1 MAKRLIK
8 KKKKRG
14 GLFRA
19 VYRLILAC
27 SILIVLGFCLAKTL
41 LRPPVQAPPVSV
53 QVPES
58 TETVE
63 EPVESAEPTPTPLVR
78 KEGFYTF
85 LLVATDVGGGNT
97 DTLMVASYD
106 TVGQKVGVV
115 SIPRDTL
122 VRNDFPKINGI
133 YAREG
138 IEGLKE
144 EVSQLTG
151 VPIDYYVMVDIQG
164 FIRLVDEVGG
174 VDFYVPCDMDYDDT
188 TPGQEL
194 RIHYTEGMH
203 HLDGQGA
210 MEVVRFRHNN
220 DGSGYTDVGRAETQR
235 SLLAA
240 GGEKVLSF
248 SNVPKFNTFV
258 EIFQE
263 NVETDLSAEDIA
275 WFISKAVGL
284 DMDSGIQG
292 ETLPGDGTVSYRGYD
307 WCYELEPE
315 ACLEIFNALL
325 DPYTTPL
332 TMDMV
337 DIMQAS

>member
-1 MAKRLIK
+1 MAKRLIQK
-8 KKKKRG
+8 KRRG
-14 GLFRA
+14 GLLRLL
-19 VYRLILAC
+19 YRMIVVI
-27 SILIVLGFCLAKTL
+27 SILIVLGFCLAKAL
-41 LRPPVQAPPVSV
+41 LRPPVQAPPSSV
-53 QVPES
+53 QVPE
-58 TETVE
+58 E
-63 EPVESAEPTPTPLVR
+63 EASSSEMAELTTPTPEPLVR

-106 TVGQKVGVV
+106 TVNQKVGLV

-138 IEGLKE
+138 IDGLKE

-151 VPIDYYVMVDIQG
+151 IPIDYYVMVNIRG

-174 VDFYVPCDMDYDDT
+174 VDFYVPCDMNYDDP

-194 RIHYTEGMH
+194 HIHYTEGMH
-203 HLDGQGA
+203 HLDGQQA

-235 SLLAA
+235 ALLAA
-240 GGEKVLSF
+240 VGKKVLSL
-248 SNVPKFNTFV
+248 SNVPKFNAFV

-275 WFISKAVGL
+275 WFAGNALGL
-284 DMDSGIQG
+284 DMDTGVEG
-292 ETLPGDGTVSYRGYD
+292 ETLPGDGTVSYRGYS

-315 ACLEIFNALL
+315 ACLEIFNRLL
-325 DPYTTPL
+325 NPYTTEL

-337 DIMQAS
+337 DIMQAG